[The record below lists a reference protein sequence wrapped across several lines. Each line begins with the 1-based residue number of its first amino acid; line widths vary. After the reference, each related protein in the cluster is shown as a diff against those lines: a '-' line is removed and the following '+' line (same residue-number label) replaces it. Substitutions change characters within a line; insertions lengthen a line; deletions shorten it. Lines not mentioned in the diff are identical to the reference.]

1 MDGSSKGL
9 ISGRS
14 PGGISLMNQNQP
26 LINDDSSEDL
36 HNYMKSRRG
45 SDKFNNESSGD
56 SVSSD
61 GSDSE
66 NSPDNKKNDD

>member
-1 MDGSSKGL
+1 
-9 ISGRS
+9 
-14 PGGISLMNQNQP
+14 MNQNQP